1 MTEDHPNST
10 KRPDTK
16 HHGRHGHDYL
26 PAAGRDAFLPFY
38 DLLTRLLGMPRVYD
52 TLIGQAAVADGMAV
66 LEIGCGT
73 GNLTTRVHRAHPDA
87 SVLGVD
93 PDPRALARAERKA
106 GVGDGIRFMRGYVQE
121 LPFEDNAFDRVLSS
135 MMWHHL
141 DGETKATAASEILRV
156 LRPGGSLHLV
166 DIGGDMTAAD
176 GFFARR
182 LMRSD
187 HAAGNLGDAIPMLFR
202 GIGFECTQV
211 ATHRQ
216 RGVGRLTYYRA
227 TRP

>member
-1 MTEDHPNST
+1 MTEDHSNA
-10 KRPDTK
+10 TK
-16 HHGRHGHDYL
+16 HHDRCGHDYL

-38 DLLTRLLGMPRVYD
+38 DLLTRLLGMPRVYE
-52 TLIGQAAVADGMAV
+52 TLIGQAAIADGMSV

-73 GNLTTRVHRAHPDA
+73 GNLTTRVHRAHRGA
-87 SVLGVD
+87 RVLGVD
-93 PDPRALARAERKA
+93 PDPRALARAERKHS
-106 GVGDGIRFMRGYVQE
+106 GRNGIEFIRGYVQE
-121 LPFEDNAFDRVLSS
+121 LPFDDNAFDRVLSS

-141 DGETKATAASEILRV
+141 DGETKAAAAREILRV
-156 LRPGGSLHLV
+156 LRPGGRLHLV
-166 DIGGDMTAAD
+166 DIGGDMSAAD

-187 HAAGNLGDAIPMLFR
+187 HAAGNLGDAIPSLFR
-202 GIGFECTQV
+202 SAGFECTHV

>member
-1 MTEDHPNST
+1 MS
-10 KRPDTK
+10 
-16 HHGRHGHDYL
+16 
-26 PAAGRDAFLPFY
+26 
-38 DLLTRLLGMPRVYD
+38 
-52 TLIGQAAVADGMAV
+52 V

-73 GNLTTRVHRAHPDA
+73 GNLTTRLHRAHRGA
-87 SVLGVD
+87 RVLGVD
-93 PDPRALARAERKA
+93 PDPRALVRAERKNS
-106 GVGDGIRFMRGYVQE
+106 GRNGIGFIRGYVQE

-141 DGETKATAASEILRV
+141 DGETKAAAASEILRV

-166 DIGGDMTAAD
+166 DIGGDMSAAD

-187 HAAGNLGDAIPMLFR
+187 HAAGNLGDAIPSLFR
-202 GIGFECTQV
+202 SVGFDCTQV

>member
-1 MTEDHPNST
+1 MTEDHPH
-10 KRPDTK
+10 PTK
-16 HHGRHGHDYL
+16 HHGRGHDYL

-52 TLIGQAAVADGMAV
+52 TLIDQAAVADGMSV

-73 GNLTTRVHRAHPDA
+73 GNLTTRVHRAHPGA

-106 GVGDGIRFMRGYVQE
+106 SGGNGIRFMRGYVQE
-121 LPFEDNAFDRVLSS
+121 LPFEDDAFDRVLSS

-141 DGETKATAASEILRV
+141 DGETKAAAASEILRV

-166 DIGGDMTAAD
+166 DIGGDMTEAD

-187 HAAGNLGDAIPMLFR
+187 HAGGNLGDAIPSLFCSA
-202 GIGFECTQV
+202 GFECTQV

-216 RGVGRLTYYRA
+216 RVVGRLTYYRA
-227 TRP
+227 TRR

>member
-1 MTEDHPNST
+1 MTKDHPNST
-10 KRPDTK
+10 K
-16 HHGRHGHDYL
+16 HHDGHGHDYL

-38 DLLTRLLGMPRVYD
+38 DLLTRLLGMPTVYD
-52 TLIGQAAVADGMAV
+52 SLIDQADIAEGMSV

-73 GNLTTRVHRAHPDA
+73 GNLTTRVHRAHPAA
-87 SVLGVD
+87 SVVGVD
-93 PDPRALARAERKA
+93 PDPRALTRAEKKA
-106 GVGDGIRFMRGYVQE
+106 TVGDGIGFVRGYVQK
-121 LPFEDNAFDRVLSS
+121 LPFEDDAFDRVLSS

-141 DGETKATAASEILRV
+141 GGETKTAAASEILRV

-166 DIGGDMTAAD
+166 DVGGDMTAAD
-176 GFFARR
+176 GLFARR

-202 GIGFECTQV
+202 SIGFECTQV